1 MLSIEGPDQEEALR
15 LIYQLQPSADDQAQ
29 LGCSDPAGPVTSTI
43 SAMGLVASMLELLDV
58 APGDRVLEIGT
69 GSGYNTAL
77 LAELVGDPSL
87 VSSIDIDQ
95 GLIVD
100 AAEHLAASGHSG
112 AHLIWR
118 DGHEGAAEQAPFHRI
133 IATVGCGDLAP
144 AWLDQLAPG
153 GRSSFPSPTAGSTH

>member
-15 LIYQLQPSADDQAQ
+15 LIYQLNRALTIRPNLAAR
-29 LGCSDPAGPVTSTI
+29 DPAGPVTSTI

-112 AHLIWR
+112 RAPHL
-118 DGHEGAAEQAPFHRI
+118 A
-133 IATVGCGDLAP
+133 
-144 AWLDQLAPG
+144 
-153 GRSSFPSPTAGSTH
+153 GRS